1 MLSFRLYKFN
11 WDDKDMKCFK
21 TVTCISAILTT
32 SLLTGC
38 ATIISGS
45 TQNVNVQ
52 AVNAITHKTIPNA
65 KCALT
70 DAKNVTYPVPTNPG
84 SVLIP
89 RVYGGLNADC
99 HAPGYYQQSVGAGS
113 SFNAWTVADILF
125 WPGAIV
131 DAATG
136 AAKKYPSHIT
146 VLMSTHPVAHPR
158 TAVVTT
164 KKKK

>member
-1 MLSFRLYKFN
+1 MKTLKTLTSISVITAATLLS
-11 WDDKDMKCFK
+11 
-21 TVTCISAILTT
+21 
-32 SLLTGC
+32 GC
-38 ATIISGS
+38 ATIISGTS
-45 TQNVNVQ
+45 QVVHLQAINVT
-52 AVNAITHKTIPNA
+52 THATIPDA
-65 KCALT
+65 KCTLT
-70 DAKNVTYPVPTNPG
+70 DAHGVVYPLESNPG
-84 SVLIP
+84 SVSIP

-99 HAPGYYQQSVGAGS
+99 RAPGYYQQSVGAGS

-158 TAVVTT
+158 TRVVTT
-164 KKKK
+164 TKK